1 MDSTQNHEIQP
12 KIQSETLK
20 IEQREEDDDSPTL
33 SPFAL
38 DALKEFLASQS
49 ISRTIEEKPEENNG
63 EIELP
68 LLSEDWR
75 LSQFWYS
82 PQTAITVASEV
93 FSLFSQ
99 LNSEDP
105 DVLPS
110 VACISCPT
118 LFIYLKRLYPTMS
131 VQLLEYDTRFEQ
143 YGNDFTFY
151 DYNLPEDLP
160 QTMKHAYQ
168 IIVADPPYLSEEC
181 LKKVALTIPFL
192 AKPEKNFLLLLTG
205 EVQRD
210 RASKFL
216 GLHPCGFRPEH
227 SSKLGNEF
235 RVYTNYNPGERLGG
249 WDLEE

>member
-1 MDSTQNHEIQP
+1 MDSTQTHEILP
-12 KIQSETLK
+12 KIQSETHK
-20 IEQREEDDDSPTL
+20 NQQEEDDDSPTL

-49 ISRTIEEKPEENNG
+49 ISKTFEENPEENNG

-93 FSLFSQ
+93 FTLFSQ
-99 LNSEDP
+99 LSSEEP

-160 QTMKHAYQ
+160 QKMKHTYQ

-181 LKKVALTIPFL
+181 LKKVAQTIPFL

-210 RASKFL
+210 RAAKFL